1 MIFLAYIELLLFAIC
16 AFTVFYLLVYAIAA
30 TGNRTDK
37 YSESRVK
44 HRFAILIPTYQDDD
58 YQTDEKLRII
68 IALRS
73 ADRKL
78 PAAHAYADDIKWQ
91 SFFSSYN
98 RIELFLHIFSPISEA
113 EKNCNI

>member
-1 MIFLAYIELLLFAIC
+1 MLSGIIFYGLAVYRYLTL
-16 AFTVFYLLVYAIAA
+16 AF
-30 TGNRTDK
+30 K
-37 YSESRVK
+37 
-44 HRFAILIPTYQDDD
+44 
-58 YQTDEKLRII
+58 TDEKLRII

-98 RIELFLHIFSPISEA
+98 RIELFLHIFSPPYLKQKA

>member
-1 MIFLAYIELLLFAIC
+1 MLSGTLAL
-16 AFTVFYLLVYAIAA
+16 
-30 TGNRTDK
+30 K
-37 YSESRVK
+37 
-44 HRFAILIPTYQDDD
+44 
-58 YQTDEKLRII
+58 TDEKLRII

-113 EKNCNI
+113 EKTAIYEHDNYTFYYSSVAICCQAKE

>member
-1 MIFLAYIELLLFAIC
+1 MSRGSIFVGTVRLYKENAVRHYYNGLAVYPYLSLAIK
-16 AFTVFYLLVYAIAA
+16 
-30 TGNRTDK
+30 TD
-37 YSESRVK
+37 
-44 HRFAILIPTYQDDD
+44 D
-58 YQTDEKLRII
+58 KLRII

-113 EKNCNI
+113 EKTAIY

>member
-1 MIFLAYIELLLFAIC
+1 MLSGIIFYGLAVYR
-16 AFTVFYLLVYAIAA
+16 YLTLAL
-30 TGNRTDK
+30 K
-37 YSESRVK
+37 
-44 HRFAILIPTYQDDD
+44 
-58 YQTDEKLRII
+58 TDEKLRII

-98 RIELFLHIFSPISEA
+98 RIELFLHIFSPYLKQKKLQYMNMITTHFIIAVSQYVVKQ
-113 EKNCNI
+113 KNKLR

>member
-1 MIFLAYIELLLFAIC
+1 MSRGPIFVGTVRWYIENA
-16 AFTVFYLLVYAIAA
+16 VRHYFYGLAVYRYLTLAL
-30 TGNRTDK
+30 K
-37 YSESRVK
+37 
-44 HRFAILIPTYQDDD
+44 
-58 YQTDEKLRII
+58 TDEKLRII

-78 PAAHAYADDIKWQ
+78 PAAHTYADDIKWQ

-113 EKNCNI
+113 EKTAIYEHDNYTFYYSSVAICCQAKE